1 MDTFAFKEST
11 FKESTF
17 KESTFKESTFKE
29 STFKALT
36 YSEINEITE
45 DKFFEQCLAYKLS
58 DVALGYR
65 INSRFW
71 VGKQLI
77 NNAVV
82 DINQFVTSDYFIGAK
97 YHTCGFCTVGLFDD
111 NLLILADKL
120 ATIYHNTRLTNVLT
134 VCIHDVGDAMKKIP
148 VTATSAPAVT
158 QILDLLDIA
167 KIQFKHI
174 TVKNQSIDW
183 RQICAAWT
191 IHAGNVPDFIFTD
204 GVRLRQIVNAIYKAT
219 HKPLT
224 SQPLTNQPALSVSCE
239 MVDLMH
245 ENRRRTL
252 SIAEDR
258 FGHYSRSHQL
268 NYTFIFHGEPVAVP
282 SVINLIVHELSG
294 HLTMTPKAY
303 ILSIIAPAISDTI
316 ISPRARV
323 TCLKHQEKKQHIAL
337 IIEDEILKSAAF
349 KLMAHLGYCNITF
362 HIMPFTQYVI
372 TDYHL
377 PNYNLPTLVFSNI
390 DKLEECLSDWLP
402 RHTQN

>member
-1 MDTFAFKEST
+1 MDTST
-11 FKESTF
+11 Y
-17 KESTFKESTFKE
+17 
-29 STFKALT
+29 KALT
-36 YSEINEITE
+36 YSEISEITE
-45 DKFFEQCLAYKLS
+45 DKFFEQCLKYKLS

-65 INSRFW
+65 INSWFW

-77 NNAVV
+77 NNEVV
-82 DINQFVTSDYFIGAK
+82 DIKQFVASDYFIGAK
-97 YHTCGFCTVGLFDD
+97 FHASGFCTVGMLDD
-111 NLLILADKL
+111 NLLIAADKL
-120 ATIYHNTRLTNVLT
+120 ASIYHSTRLTNVLT
-134 VCIHDVGDAMKKIP
+134 TCIHDVGDAMKKIP

-174 TVKNQSIDW
+174 TIKNQSIDW

-204 GVRLRQIVNAIYKAT
+204 GVRLRQIVNAIYKAI
-219 HKPLT
+219 KDSGPVGG
-224 SQPLTNQPALSVSCE
+224 PVLSVSCE
-239 MVDLMH
+239 VVDLMH
-245 ENRRRTL
+245 ENRRRAL

-282 SVINLIVHELSG
+282 PVINLIVHELSG
-294 HLTMTPKAY
+294 HLTMTPTAY
-303 ILSIIAPAISDTI
+303 ILSIIAPAVSDTI

-337 IIEDEILKSAAF
+337 IIEDKILKSAAF
-349 KLMAHLGYCNITF
+349 KLMAHLGYCNITY

-372 TDYHL
+372 TDYHT

-390 DKLEECLSDWLP
+390 DKLEECLSYWLP
-402 RHTQN
+402 SVVCVTNTPHML

>member
-1 MDTFAFKEST
+1 MDTFAFKETT
-11 FKESTF
+11 FKET
-17 KESTFKESTFKE
+17 
-29 STFKALT
+29 TFKALT

-45 DKFFEQCLAYKLS
+45 DKFFEQCLAYNLS

-97 YHTCGFCTVGLFDD
+97 YHTGGFCTVGLFDD

-219 HKPLT
+219 YKPDTYKPDTHKLDTYKPDTYKPLT
-224 SQPLTNQPALSVSCE
+224 SQPALSVSCE

-245 ENRRRTL
+245 ENRRRAL

-372 TDYHL
+372 TDYHS

-402 RHTQN
+402 THTQN